1 MKALDFVIF
10 GGSGDL
16 SLRKLMPALYFL
28 YGQGKLA
35 KGSRILGLS
44 RGSITPDEFQD
55 LVLEKLVLYLG
66 DDYDQEQAEAFV
78 GLLDYMELDISNDVS
93 WKKLAVYLTS
103 AGAREV
109 IYYMAV
115 PPTLFGPVCQQL
127 SRNKLNSDDSRL
139 VVEKPLG
146 EDGKTAEA
154 VNDILST
161 SFREDQIYRIDHYLG
176 KESVQNI
183 LNFRFEDGRVEPYW
197 NRDHIENIQ
206 ITVAET
212 VGVEGRAEFLD
223 RAGILRDMIQNHL
236 MQILCF
242 LAMEVPKEFTADDV
256 RDQKVRVVQDL
267 RPVTGQNL
275 SAHVVRAQYISG
287 EIAGNPKVGYAQEI
301 KDKNMAGTGETFI
314 ALKACVDNDRWRDVP
329 FYLRTGKRLKE
340 RLARIVINFKD
351 TTAAL
356 KQVVLNIQPD
366 MTIQFVPPLEGPTF
380 QEGTR
385 RIPDAYEKLLG
396 DVMQGNQSY
405 FVRHDE
411 IMASW
416 AWIDGIRNAWAET
429 EFDMQ
434 EYAAG
439 SMGPKASDN
448 LLAAMDHSWYEG

>member
-28 YGQGKLA
+28 YGQGKLE

-66 DDYDQEQAEAFV
+66 DDYDQAQAEAFV

-127 SRNKLNSDDSRL
+127 IRNNLNSDDSRL

-176 KESVQNI
+176 KESIQN
-183 LNFRFEDGRVEPYW
+183 LLALRFSNRLIGAVW
-197 NRDHIENIQ
+197 NNNHIDNIQ
-206 ITVAET
+206 ITVAEA
-212 VGVEGRAEFLD
+212 VGVEDRAEYLD
-223 RAGILRDMIQNHL
+223 RSGILRDMVQNHL
-236 MQILCF
+236 IQILSC
-242 LAMEVPKEFTADDV
+242 LAMETPLSLSADDI
-256 RDQKVRVVQDL
+256 RDEKVRVVKAL
-267 RPVTGQNL
+267 RPITEDNIKRN
-275 SAHVVRAQYISG
+275 VVRGQYISG
-287 EIAGNPKVGYAQEI
+287 NGMVGYKEELI
-301 KDKNMAGTGETFI
+301 KSSADTDGTGETFV
-314 ALKACVDNDRWRDVP
+314 ALKVMVDNDCWHGVP
-329 FYLRTGKRLKE
+329 FYLRTGKRLKN
-340 RLARIVINFKD
+340 RYAQIVVQFKPTPRNIFNAPQNNRIIIN
-351 TTAAL
+351 L
-356 KQVVLNIQPD
+356 QPD
-366 MTIQFVPPLEGPTF
+366 TAISLDLFMKKML
-380 QEGTR
+380 
-385 RIPDAYEKLLG
+385 
-396 DVMQGNQSY
+396 
-405 FVRHDE
+405 
-411 IMASW
+411 
-416 AWIDGIRNAWAET
+416 
-429 EFDMQ
+429 
-434 EYAAG
+434 
-439 SMGPKASDN
+439 SDN
-448 LLAAMDHSWYEG
+448 SDLALVAMVQN